1 MRCFA
6 LDPGAA
12 IDDKLSD
19 PPSTRSGQSPH
30 EGEFLSP
37 EALPAA
43 VADAAR
49 TNGWRAGL
57 AVQSAHW
64 DHFVTSH
71 PEALLASIRS
81 LPGEAF
87 VEIPSLLVAVN
98 YLQHVISSDDPRR
111 FHDIALAEGGRADD
125 ESEPLDVMINSAG
138 RTAGYRTSGRLA
150 DAVRSA
156 RQGRRILNE
165 VTAAERAERQMELP
179 HLLLQWGR
187 SFEVADVGGVL
198 EYEEAWELS
207 NLTGQPLIAR
217 RAAASLAWL
226 HAAHGRLNEAETWIA
241 RGRQITTI
249 GSRYDAP
256 LHLAAALVAIDR
268 HDIDSI
274 PGHLADL
281 STVPIGEYWAAETW
295 VRAWAA
301 RTEPDIVQVETLL
314 EAQRLSQPE
323 TLRRGGAFARY
334 LAAAYDRLATIRGRN
349 TTPVERDSDP
359 SAFAHLMS
367 ALSAYRAGSM
377 HAALDEAARA
387 LQEDRGPRLQSAAKL
402 LAAAARLSLG
412 RSEAAATSFTTAHA
426 IIEIERLY
434 SSYSIIAP
442 AHLRE
447 LSESTGL
454 PVHESADPAGLSAT
468 TGPTLAS
475 LSRRERQ
482 VLVHLAS
489 DLSLQAIADTLFVS
503 KNTVKTTTSSLYR
516 KLGVNSRQAAADIA
530 QRAGIA

>member
-12 IDDKLSD
+12 IDDNVSD
-19 PPSTRSGQSPH
+19 APSAASGQSPH
-30 EGEFLSP
+30 EGEFLSA

-43 VADAAR
+43 VAEAAR
-49 TNGWRAGL
+49 TSGWRAGL
-57 AVQSAHW
+57 ALQSAHW

-71 PEALLASIRS
+71 PEALLASMRN

-87 VEIPSLLVAVN
+87 VEVPSLLVAVN
-98 YLQHVISSDDPRR
+98 YLQHVISGDDPRR
-111 FHDIALAEGGRADD
+111 FHDIALAEGVRADD
-125 ESEPLDVMINSAG
+125 ESEPLDVMISSAG
-138 RTAGYRTSGRLA
+138 RTAGYRTGGRLA
-150 DAVRSA
+150 DAVRA
-156 RQGRRILNE
+156 AQQGRRILNE
-165 VTAAERAERQMELP
+165 VSAAERAERQMELP

-226 HAAHGRLNEAETWIA
+226 HADHGRLNEAESWIS

-268 HDIDSI
+268 LDTDAI
-274 PGHLADL
+274 PGHLAEL
-281 STVPIGEYWAAETW
+281 ATVPIGEYWAAETW

-301 RTEPDIVQVETLL
+301 QTEPDIVQVETLL

-323 TLRRGGAFARY
+323 SLRHSGAFARY
-334 LAAAYDRLATIRGRN
+334 LAAARDRLATIRGRN
-349 TTPVERDSDP
+349 AMAVERDEEP

-367 ALSAYRAGSM
+367 AMSAYRAGSM

-387 LQEDRGPRLQSAAKL
+387 LQEDRGPRLQSAAKI

-412 RSEAAATSFTTAHA
+412 RSDAAATSFTTAHA
-426 IIEIERLY
+426 IIENEGLY
-434 SSYSIIAP
+434 SSYSMIAP
-442 AHLRE
+442 AHLQE
-447 LSESTGL
+447 LSDATGL
-454 PVHESADPAGLSAT
+454 PVHSSAASTDLTAT
-468 TGPTLAS
+468 TGAILAS

-489 DLSLQAIADTLFVS
+489 DLSLQSIADTLFVS

>member
-1 MRCFA
+1 M
-6 LDPGAA
+6 
-12 IDDKLSD
+12 DDKLSD
-19 PPSTRSGQSPH
+19 PPSAESSPAPNAA
-30 EGEFLSP
+30 EFLTP

-43 VADAAR
+43 VAEAAR
-49 TNGWRAGL
+49 THGWRAGL
-57 AVQSAHW
+57 ALQSAHW
-64 DHFVTSH
+64 DRFVTSR
-71 PEALLASIRS
+71 PEALLASIRN

-98 YLQHVISSDDPRR
+98 YLQHVISGDDPRR
-111 FHDIALAEGGRADD
+111 FHDIAIAEGGRSDD

-138 RTAGYRTSGRLA
+138 RTAGYRTNGRLA
-150 DAVRSA
+150 DAARSA

-165 VTAAERAERQMELP
+165 ITAAERAERQMELP

-226 HAAHGRLNEAETWIA
+226 HADHGRLNEAESWIA

-268 HDIDSI
+268 CDTDSI
-274 PGHLADL
+274 PGHLAEL
-281 STVPIGEYWAAETW
+281 ATVPIGEYWAAEAW

-301 RTEPDIVQVETLL
+301 YSEADIVQVETLL
-314 EAQRLSQPE
+314 DAQRLSQPE
-323 TLRRGGAFARY
+323 ALRRSGASSRY
-334 LAAAYDRLATIRGRN
+334 LVAAYDRLATIRGRN
-349 TTPVERDSDP
+349 TTPVERDTDP

-367 ALSAYRAGSM
+367 AVSAYRAGSM
-377 HAALDEAARA
+377 HTALDEAARA

-434 SSYSIIAP
+434 SNYSIIAP
-442 AHLRE
+442 AHLLE
-447 LSESTGL
+447 LSAATGL
-454 PVHESADPAGLSAT
+454 SVHSPAVPTDQTAT
-468 TGPTLAS
+468 TGAALAS

-489 DLSLQAIADTLFVS
+489 DQSLQSIADTLFVS

-516 KLGVNSRQAAADIA
+516 KLGVNSRRAAADIA